1 MEAIGR
7 LTGGIAHDFNNVL
20 AVIGGNLQLIARRA
34 EGQPDILRLAN
45 AAERAAE
52 RGARLTASLLSFG
65 RMQKLEPAPV
75 DLHPLLREFTPL
87 LRRTL
92 EGRMELVLDLAPGT
106 AVAMADSAHFQAA
119 LLHLVI
125 NARDA
130 SPAGRTL
137 TLSSTTVTL
146 AAADLQGNA
155 DAKPGAFVAVTV
167 RDSGAGMTPD
177 VADRAFDPF
186 FTTKEV
192 GQGSGLG
199 LSQVYG
205 FARQSGGHT
214 RIESS
219 EGNGTAVTIYL
230 PVAEPVVPVAVEPA
244 TPTADWRRHVLLVED
259 DADVRPVLHESLSA
273 AGWEVTAVAD
283 GSAALEVLGRGQK
296 LDVLVTDVVMPG
308 AVSGVELARR
318 AALMRP
324 GLPVLLISG
333 YAAATLAAHG
343 ATEDEF
349 DLLRKP
355 FTAEQLLDRI
365 RRACGGGEGSVAAA

>member
-1 MEAIGR
+1 
-7 LTGGIAHDFNNVL
+7 
-20 AVIGGNLQLIARRA
+20 
-34 EGQPDILRLAN
+34 
-45 AAERAAE
+45 
-52 RGARLTASLLSFG
+52 
-65 RMQKLEPAPV
+65 MQKLEPAPV

-92 EGRMELVLDLAPGT
+92 EGRMELVLDLAPGP

-137 TLSSTTVTL
+137 TLSSATVTL
-146 AAADLQGNA
+146 GEAELTGNA
-155 DAKPGAFVAVTV
+155 DAVPGAFVAVTV

-214 RIESS
+214 LIDSR
-219 EGNGTAVTIYL
+219 EGNGTAVTIFL
-230 PVAEPVVPVAVEPA
+230 PVAEAVAPVALEPASVPV
-244 TPTADWRRHVLLVED
+244 DWRRHVLLVED

-308 AVSGVELARR
+308 SVSGVELARR
-318 AALMRP
+318 AALLRP

-365 RRACGGGEGSVAAA
+365 HRACGGGEGSVAAA